1 MYNNENFREIS
12 DHKIAA
18 SLGENCEC
26 TEREVFGFEISVP
39 KSISSRK
46 NISKTC
52 SMKLNNIGTQQ
63 TAKILGLHIYLLHEI
78 LCIKIV

>member
-1 MYNNENFREIS
+1 MCNKDNCRKIS

-18 SLGENCEC
+18 SLDENCEC

-63 TAKILGLHIYLLHEI
+63 TAKILGLHLLLVI